1 LFSKLPISAIPH
13 SSTAFCNCICK
24 FSNFKF
30 VFFEG
35 DEGEAEANPTLLL
48 DDRDDAFLKHNANLP
63 VSTNYHN
70 KANPQ

>member
-1 LFSKLPISAIPH
+1 VKFVQQTADFRDSTW
-13 SSTAFCNCICK
+13 STAFCNCICK

-63 VSTNYHN
+63 VSTNYH
-70 KANPQ
+70 